1 MNSII
6 AHNLTSIQTLFKK
19 YKIVKAY
26 LFGSIIT
33 HRFNQESDI
42 DILIELD
49 ENLPPLEL
57 GENYWNL
64 NEELTQLLKRKID
77 LIIKRSL
84 KNKYFM
90 DEINKSN
97 ILIYG

>member
-1 MNSII
+1 M
-6 AHNLTSIQTLFKK
+6 
-19 YKIVKAY
+19 
-26 LFGSIIT
+26 FGSIIT